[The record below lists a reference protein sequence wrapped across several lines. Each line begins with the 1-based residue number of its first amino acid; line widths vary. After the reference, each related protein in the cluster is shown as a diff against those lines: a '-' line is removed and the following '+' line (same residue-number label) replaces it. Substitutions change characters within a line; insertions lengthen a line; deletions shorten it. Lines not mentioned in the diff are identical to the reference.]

1 MLGDIRQIVENCPVC
16 QMEKSDHQLAKGK
29 LMSTRIPEEKW
40 TEISIDFIT
49 DLPMSSG
56 NKDTILTVVDKAT
69 RMVHLVPCRK
79 NITVVATAQLLWQ
92 HIVRLHGV
100 PRCIYSDRGPQ
111 FTAHSWQEL
120 WRLTG
125 TKLSYSS
132 AYHPQTQGVV
142 ERMNGVVSQTLRC
155 LIHET
160 NDVKRWEKL
169 LPTVELVINS
179 LPNSSTG
186 FTPFYLN
193 YGYEPVT
200 PITLIKGDEITNK
213 ESVKAFTQ
221 RVASDWRLA
230 RKNLEKSVRLQAKY
244 YNKKHRDVQFREGDL
259 VLLSTRNLRLKGI
272 PTKLQKRFVG
282 AFRILDTVGQQAYR
296 LALPN
301 DWKIHPVFHVSLLRD
316 WKSADVQEDVA
327 VSQKDTPEVEEPF
340 WEIEKI
346 LRWRKV
352 KRRNKIIKE
361 FLVLWKNFP
370 MDEASWI
377 TASQFFKPEL
387 LNKFIQEDKPEEEK
401 L

>member
-1 MLGDIRQIVENCPVC
+1 MG
-16 QMEKSDHQLAKGK
+16 
-29 LMSTRIPEEKW
+29 T
-40 TEISIDFIT
+40 
-49 DLPMSSG
+49 
-56 NKDTILTVVDKAT
+56 KDTILTIVDKAT

-79 NITVVATAQLLWQ
+79 NITAVATAQLLWQ

-111 FTAHSWQEL
+111 FTADSWREL

-160 NDVKRWEKL
+160 NDVKQWEKL
-169 LPTVELVINS
+169 LPTVELVMNS

-186 FTPFYLN
+186 FTPFYLK

-200 PITLIKGDEITNK
+200 PITLIKGNEITNK

-221 RVASDWRLA
+221 RIVSDWKLA
-230 RKNLEKSVRLQAKY
+230 RRNLEKSVRQQAKY
-244 YNKKHRDVQFREGDL
+244 YDKKHRDVQFREGDL
-259 VLLSTRNLRLKGI
+259 VLLSTRNLRLKGV
-272 PTKLQKRFVG
+272 PAKLQKRFVG
-282 AFRILDTVGQQAYR
+282 PFEILDTVGQQAYR

-301 DWKIHPVFHVSLLRD
+301 EWKLHPVFHVSLLRD
-316 WKSADVQEDVA
+316 WKSADVHTDVA
-327 VSQKDTPEVEEPF
+327 ISQEDTPEVEEPF

-352 KRRNKIIKE
+352 KRGNKIIKE
-361 FLVLWKNFP
+361 FLVLL
-370 MDEASWI
+370 EE
-377 TASQFFKPEL
+377 FF
-387 LNKFIQEDKPEEEK
+387 N
-401 L
+401 